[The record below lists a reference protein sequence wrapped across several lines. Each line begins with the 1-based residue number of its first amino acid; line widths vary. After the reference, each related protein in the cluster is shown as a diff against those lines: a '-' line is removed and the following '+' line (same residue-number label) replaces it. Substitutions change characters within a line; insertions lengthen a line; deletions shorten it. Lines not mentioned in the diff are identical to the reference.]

1 MATPL
6 MRQYQ
11 KIKAKYP
18 ETILLFRMGDFF
30 ETFEEDA
37 KTTSRVL
44 GITLTKRGDGAAAE
58 VPLAGFPHHALDTY
72 LPRLLKA
79 GYRVAVCEQLE
90 DPKFAKGIVKRDV
103 IEVVTPGVAFSDKV
117 LEQKQNNYL
126 AAIALPSPLVTSE
139 DLIGYSFVDVSTGE
153 FAVSEFPLKVLR
165 EQIASLSPSEILV
178 QKRDYTAI
186 SELLRC
192 QFSKTYTKVE
202 DWVFNFDFGYEIL
215 INHFQTQ
222 SLKGFGS
229 EELKIGIVAAG
240 AVLNYLQETQ
250 KANLAHLKKIVPYD
264 IGEYMVLPLSTQRN
278 LEILSPLME
287 GVRFGTLFS
296 ILDQTQTPMGG
307 RLLKKWIVQPLK
319 KSEPIRARLEVAKEL
334 VEKSQV
340 RNKVKETLA
349 NIGDLERLI
358 AKIAT
363 GRANPREVIA
373 LKSILSQIP
382 NLKSTLQPCV
392 SREVSSLR
400 DSLEPL
406 PSLVHQIASAIV
418 DDPPLNLADGGVI
431 RKGYSKELDDLRD
444 LAFSGKEWI
453 ANLQKKERDRT
464 GIVSLKVGFN
474 NVFGYYIEVTHT
486 HKNKVP
492 QDYIRKQTLVNAER
506 YITPELKEYEEK
518 ILHAEEKIL
527 ALETDLFNA
536 LRRMVS
542 EDAAAIQQNAHIIA
556 TLDCFVSLAEVAVD
570 YEYGCPEVNE
580 GTRVEIR
587 DGRHPVIERLLPPGE
602 RYIPNDCIVDT
613 EEHQILIITGP
624 NMSGKSSFLRQVGLI
639 VLMAQM
645 GSFVPAKS
653 AKIGLVDKIY
663 TRVGAMDSIATG
675 ESTFLAEMNEAAHIV
690 NTATPRSLILLDEVG
705 RGTSTF
711 DGISIAWALTEY
723 LHERIGARTLFA
735 THYHELNELAEIFPR
750 IKNFKVDVREYGD
763 KVVFLHKVA
772 PGFADH
778 SYGIQVAQ
786 MAGLPEEVTERAKKI
801 LKNLEGSELI
811 VHGENGSGLVDD
823 SSTTLGVDR
832 PVGTR
837 REVGDL
843 GEKEARRAKGRIAPT
858 EVQLTL
864 FEMRDDR
871 LREEI
876 KKLDLEKM
884 TPIEALQK
892 LAELKKRLEK

>member
-1 MATPL
+1 MSTPL

-18 ETILLFRMGDFF
+18 DTILLFRMGDFF

-37 KTTSRVL
+37 KIASKVL

-72 LPRLLKA
+72 LPKLLKA

-103 IEVVTPGVAFSDKV
+103 IEVVTPGVAFSEKV

-126 AAIALPSPLVTSE
+126 AAVALPSPLAAGDDIVG
-139 DLIGYSFVDVSTGE
+139 IAFVDISTAE
-153 FAVSEFPLKVLR
+153 FGVSEFPLKQLV
-165 EQIASLSPSEILV
+165 EQISLISPSEILV
-178 QKRDYTAI
+178 QKRDYETVAQ
-186 SELLRC
+186 LLKDHYSGI
-192 QFSKTYTKVE
+192 FTKVD
-202 DWVFNFDFGYEIL
+202 DWVFNFDYGYELL
-215 INHFQTQ
+215 INHFKTQ
-222 SLKGFGS
+222 SLKGFGC

-240 AVLNYLQETQ
+240 AVMNYLQETQ
-250 KANLAHLKKIVPYD
+250 KANLPHIKKIVPHD
-264 IGEYMVLPLSTQRN
+264 VSDYMVLPPSTLRN
-278 LEILSPLME
+278 LEILTPLME
-287 GVRFGTLFS
+287 GIKDGTLFS
-296 ILDQTQTPMGG
+296 ILDRTQTPMGG
-307 RLLKKWIVQPLK
+307 RLLKKWITLPLK
-319 KSEPIRARLEVAKEL
+319 RLDLIKERLEAVKEL
-334 VEKSQV
+334 IENSEIRK
-340 RNKVKETLA
+340 RAGEELT

-363 GRANPREVIA
+363 GRANPREMIA
-373 LKSILSQIP
+373 LKIILSKIP
-382 NLKSTLQPCV
+382 KFKSILQPCTT
-392 SREVSSLR
+392 RQLASLR
-400 DSLEPL
+400 EGLKPLDSLVE
-406 PSLVHQIASAIV
+406 QIARAIV

-431 RKGYSKELDDLRD
+431 RKEYSKELDELREI
-444 LAFSGKEWI
+444 AFSGKEWI
-453 ANLQKKERDRT
+453 ANLQKKERARA
-464 GIVSLKVGFN
+464 GIASLKVGYN

-506 YITPELKEYEEK
+506 FITPELKEYEEK

-527 ALETDLFNA
+527 LLETELFNE
-536 LRRMVS
+536 LRRVVS
-542 EDAAAIQQNAHIIA
+542 EHAAAIQQNAHIIA
-556 TLDCFVSLAEVAVD
+556 MLDCFVSLGEVGV
-570 YEYGCPEVNE
+570 EYGYCCPEVNDS
-580 GTRVEIR
+580 TRIEIR

-613 EEHQILIITGP
+613 EENQILIITGP
-624 NMSGKSSFLRQVGLI
+624 NMSGKSSYLRQVGLI
-639 VLMAQM
+639 VLMAQI
-645 GSFVPAKS
+645 GSFVPAES

-675 ESTFLAEMNEAAHIV
+675 ESTFLVEMNEAAHIV
-690 NTATPRSLILLDEVG
+690 NTATPKSLILLDEVG

-750 IKNFKVDVREYGD
+750 IKNYKVDVREYSD
-763 KVVFLHKVA
+763 KVVFLHKVT

-801 LKNLEGSELI
+801 LQNLEGSELT
-811 VHGENGSGLVDD
+811 VHDGS
-823 SSTTLGVDR
+823 
-832 PVGTR
+832 
-837 REVGDL
+837 
-843 GEKEARRAKGRIAPT
+843 RRAKGRIAPM
-858 EVQLTL
+858 EVQMTL
-864 FEMRDDR
+864 FEMRDDK
-871 LREEI
+871 LREEL
-876 KKLDLEKM
+876 KKINIEKM
-884 TPIEALQK
+884 TSLEALNK
-892 LAELKKRLEK
+892 LAELKKKLEK

>member
-1 MATPL
+1 MPTPL

-11 KIKAKYP
+11 KIKARYP

-37 KTTSRVL
+37 KITAKVL
-44 GITLTKRGDGAAAE
+44 GITLTKRGDGAAAD

-72 LPRLLKA
+72 LPKLLKA

-90 DPKFAKGIVKRDV
+90 DPKLAKGIVKRDV
-103 IEVVTPGVAFSDKV
+103 IEVLTPGVAFSDKV

-126 AAIALPSPLVTSE
+126 VGIALPSPLATSE
-139 DLIGYSFVDVSTGE
+139 DIIGFSFVDVSTGE
-153 FAVSEFPLKVLR
+153 FAVSEFPLRRLR
-165 EQIASLSPSEILV
+165 EQITLLSPSEILV
-178 QKRDYTAI
+178 QKRDYNTI
-186 SELLRC
+186 TELLKAH
-192 QFSKTYTKVE
+192 FSKTYTKAE
-202 DWVFNFDFGYEIL
+202 DWVFNFDFGYEL
-215 INHFQTQ
+215 LVNHFQTQ
-222 SLKGFGS
+222 SLKGFGC
-229 EELKIGIVAAG
+229 EEFKIGVVAAG

-250 KANLAHLKKIVPYD
+250 KANLPHLKKIVPYD
-264 IGEYMVLPLSTQRN
+264 ISEYMVLPPSTQRN
-278 LEILSPLME
+278 LEILTPLME
-287 GVRFGTLFS
+287 GVRSGTLFS

-307 RLLKKWIVQPLK
+307 RLLKKWMIQPLRK
-319 KSEPIRARLEVAKEL
+319 VDPIRARLEAVREL
-334 VEKSQV
+334 VEKNQV
-340 RNKVKETLA
+340 RRKLKELLA
-349 NIGDLERLI
+349 NVGDLERLI

-363 GRANPREVIA
+363 GRANPREMVG
-373 LKSILSQIP
+373 LKIILSQIP
-382 NLKSTLQPCV
+382 NLKATIQPCV
-392 SREVSSLR
+392 SQQITSLR
-400 DSLEPL
+400 DGLQPL
-406 PSLVHQIASAIV
+406 QSLVQQIGAAIV

-431 RKGYSKELDDLRD
+431 RKGYNRELDELRE

-464 GIVSLKVGFN
+464 GIPSLKVGFN

-486 HKNKVP
+486 HKNKIP

-527 ALETDLFNA
+527 GLETELFNE
-536 LRRMVS
+536 LRKTVA
-542 EDAAAIQQNAHIIA
+542 DHAAAIQQNAQFIA
-556 TLDCFVSLAEVAVD
+556 ILDCFISLAEAAVE
-570 YEYGCPEVNE
+570 YEYCCPEVNE
-580 GTRVEIR
+580 TTRIEIR
-587 DGRHPVIERLLPPGE
+587 AGRHPVIERLLPPGE

-613 EEHQILIITGP
+613 DENQILIITGP
-624 NMSGKSSFLRQVGLI
+624 NMSGKSSYLRQVGLI

-653 AKIGLVDKIY
+653 ATIGLVDKIY

-675 ESTFLAEMNEAAHIV
+675 ESTFLVEMNEAAHIL

-735 THYHELNELAEIFPR
+735 THYHELNELAEFFPR
-750 IKNFKVDVREYGD
+750 IKNYKVDVREYGD
-763 KVVFLHKVA
+763 KVIFLHKVT

-778 SYGIQVAQ
+778 SYGIHVAQ
-786 MAGLPEEVTERAKKI
+786 MAGMPEEVTERAKKI

-811 VHGENGSGLVDD
+811 LHGEEDKR
-823 SSTTLGVDR
+823 R
-832 PVGTR
+832 P
-837 REVGDL
+837 L
-843 GEKEARRAKGRIAPT
+843 GRIAPT
-858 EVQLTL
+858 EIQLTL
-864 FEMRDDR
+864 FEMRDDK

-876 KKLDLEKM
+876 KKLDVEKI
-884 TPIEALQK
+884 TPLEALQK
-892 LAELKKRLEK
+892 LAELKKRVEKS